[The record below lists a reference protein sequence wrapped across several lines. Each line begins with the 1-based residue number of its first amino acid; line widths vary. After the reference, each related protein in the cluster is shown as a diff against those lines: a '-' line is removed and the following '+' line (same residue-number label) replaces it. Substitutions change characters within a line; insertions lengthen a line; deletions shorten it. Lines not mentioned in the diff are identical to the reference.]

1 MLSGQYDI
9 LVDNMWLTEIIAII
23 LLIIPFFLLFMD
35 GKWIFFFYT
44 ISIVANL
51 PLIFSY
57 VFSFSYEAIIG
68 FVIIIVILKDIIK
81 EKVLRYQT
89 TKENLLL
96 LLMLVIIMGINL
108 GTAIFN
114 FNANEFLL
122 RLFIYIVNI
131 FILVVYTYFF
141 KNSLNIKFIKN
152 AFLIGA
158 VILIVSMIV
167 ELVYGHYI
175 LGYRNLRPAGLL
187 LDPNVCAFALNLAFV
202 ISFLD
207 RKTNNFIID
216 FLAVFV
222 RVLILFGIFL
232 TVSRSAYIGTIFIII
247 ALCVYY
253 SSGKKR
259 WVVPSVVIIFIIS
272 YLIFYN
278 VINEFIENIYKII
291 DLDRIFP
298 KPNDLDIPPSNN
310 GGGQI
315 IEGVDYSNSRIALIK
330 AAFLVFSNNFI
341 TGVGVGNLTHEIG
354 IITDLQMN
362 AHNLILQ
369 LIAESGIIMLIGLI
383 MLGYGLVVYV
393 VKIEKKHKFII
404 CLLFGL
410 IVIES
415 LFNHNLLNI
424 NIIYLTLAI
433 IFGLTMISSKER
445 KVFIYVRDSFKFKV
459 RKYK

>member
-23 LLIIPFFLLFMD
+23 FLIIPFFLLFMD

-81 EKVLRYQT
+81 EKALRYQT
-89 TKENLLL
+89 TKENILL
-96 LLMLVIIMGINL
+96 LLMLLIIMGINL

-216 FLAVFV
+216 FLVVFV

-291 DLDRIFP
+291 DLDRIFL

-383 MLGYGLVVYV
+383 MLVYGLVVYV

-445 KVFIYVRDSFKFKV
+445 KVFVYGRDSFKFKV

>member
-175 LGYRNLRPAGLL
+175 LGYRNLRPAGFL

-310 GGGQI
+310 VGGQI

>member
-216 FLAVFV
+216 FLVVFV

-310 GGGQI
+310 VGGQI

>member
-310 GGGQI
+310 VGGQI